1 MRKGRDVTGPPHP
14 HRQRR
19 PHCQAN
25 WLSKPM
31 SVTAILL
38 VLLSASIH
46 VWWNLL
52 TKQSQSPKGFSLL
65 KGTVLIGV
73 AAVAVVSAPLREIP
87 TNVVIKPSS
96 LEIPLR
102 PTLTRWLSF
111 FHSLTSKCF
120 RRRESSV
127 VHLAIRRC
135 GRRGRSGPATRPAS
149 PRFGGRDGAAQ
160 SVSHHPKDDG
170 S

>member
-1 MRKGRDVTGPPHP
+1 
-14 HRQRR
+14 
-19 PHCQAN
+19 
-25 WLSKPM
+25 M
-31 SVTAILL
+31 SVTSILL

-73 AAVAVVSAPLREIP
+73 AAMAVVSAPLREIP

-102 PTLTRWLSF
+102 SISDSLAVILPLPYVEVLS
-111 FHSLTSKCF
+111 T
-120 RRRESSV
+120 
-127 VHLAIRRC
+127 
-135 GRRGRSGPATRPAS
+135 
-149 PRFGGRDGAAQ
+149 
-160 SVSHHPKDDG
+160 
-170 S
+170 